1 MDLEK
6 LQQETESLQQI
17 DVTKLSPEQLQQLV
31 DKLSNILEQS
41 EQSLLQTSLN
51 EIKEIENESND

>member
-6 LQQETESLQQI
+6 LQQETENLQQV

>member
-17 DVTKLSPEQLQQLV
+17 DVTKLSPEQLHQLV
-31 DKLSNILEQS
+31 DKLSNSLEQS